1 MNKELIDYG
10 IDKLKEKMNE
20 KESAHL
26 ANYLYQYI
34 DDISDYKNAIE
45 KLLSGIPIQYIIGN
59 VNFYGNTFKVNPNVL
74 IPRFETEE
82 LIEKTIKYIKDYFNH
97 DLDIVDLG
105 TGSACIAISLK
116 KILPNSIVDAVDIS
130 NDALEVAK
138 DNANINDVSINYYL
152 GNLFSPLTK
161 KYDLIISNPPYLSM
175 EDDVMDM
182 VKENEPNIALYANN
196 KGLEIIEIIFK
207 DSPNYLKS
215 KGMIAL
221 EIGDKQANSVKELAN
236 KYLPN
241 AKVIV
246 EQDLQNRDRFA
257 FIFKDN

>member
-10 IDKLKEKMNE
+10 IDKLKGIMDENE
-20 KESAHL
+20 SIHL
-26 ANYLYQYI
+26 ANYLYRYI
-34 DDISDYKNAIE
+34 DNISDYKNGID
-45 KLLSGIPIQYIIGN
+45 KLLRGIPIQYVIGN
-59 VNFYGNTFKVNPNVL
+59 VNFYGNMFKVNPSVL

-82 LIEKTIKYIKDYFNH
+82 LIEKTIKYIKNYFNH

-105 TGSACIAISLK
+105 TGSGCIAITLK
-116 KILPNSIVDAVDIS
+116 KILANSIIDAVDIS
-130 NDALEVAK
+130 KDALEVAK

-161 KYDLIISNPPYLSM
+161 KYDLIISNPPYLSV

-196 KGLEIIEIIFK
+196 KGLEIIESILK
-207 DSPNYLKS
+207 ESTSYLKS
-215 KGMIAL
+215 KAMIAL
-221 EIGDKQANSVKELAN
+221 EIGDKQGEEVKKMVNE
-236 KYLPN
+236 YIPN

-246 EQDLQNRDRFA
+246 EQDLQKRDRFI
-257 FIFKDN
+257 FIFKES